1 MNSQDFKHRPDHPR
15 SPYATIPQAAKALG
29 IKEHALRRAVN
40 KGLIPFYTPFGSRR
54 YVRLDEVQAFIQAH
68 RCLGGAL

>member
-1 MNSQDFKHRPDHPR
+1 MKTAKQDP
-15 SPYATIPQAAKALG
+15 SVLYGTIPNVAKLLG

>member
-1 MNSQDFKHRPDHPR
+1 MKHLPSDEKRTL
-15 SPYATIPQAAKALG
+15 YASIPNAAKMLG

-54 YVRLDEVQAFIQAH
+54 YVRIDEVLAFIQAH
-68 RCLGGAL
+68 RCLGGAI

>member
-1 MNSQDFKHRPDHPR
+1 MVSEKPDHRPYHYR
-15 SPYATIPQAAKALG
+15 TIPQASKVLG

-54 YVRLDEVQAFIQAH
+54 FVRLDEVQAFIQAH

>member
-1 MNSQDFKHRPDHPR
+1 MKSHDKDPLAR
-15 SPYATIPQAAKALG
+15 YVTIPSAANTLG
-29 IKEHALRRAVN
+29 IKAHALRRAVN

>member
-1 MNSQDFKHRPDHPR
+1 MKHLPGDKKRTL
-15 SPYATIPQAAKALG
+15 YASIPNAAKLLG

-54 YVRLDEVQAFIQAH
+54 YVRPDEVQAFIQVH
-68 RCLGGAL
+68 RRLGGVS